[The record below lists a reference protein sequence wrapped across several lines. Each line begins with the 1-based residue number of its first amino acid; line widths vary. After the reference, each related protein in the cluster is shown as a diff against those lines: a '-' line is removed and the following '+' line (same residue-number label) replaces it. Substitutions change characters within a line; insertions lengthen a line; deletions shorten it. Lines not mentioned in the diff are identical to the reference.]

1 MSSNKINY
9 QKLNQELEAIIIALQ
24 SGDAGIDKSVALYE
38 RGETIIKKLQDY
50 LNQTENTIKK
60 IQDTTN

>member
-9 QKLNQELEAIIIALQ
+9 QKLNQELETIIIALQ

-38 RGETIIKKLQDY
+38 RGEMIIKKLQDY

>member
-38 RGETIIKKLQDY
+38 RGETIIKKLQEY
-50 LNQTENTIKK
+50 HNQTENTIKK